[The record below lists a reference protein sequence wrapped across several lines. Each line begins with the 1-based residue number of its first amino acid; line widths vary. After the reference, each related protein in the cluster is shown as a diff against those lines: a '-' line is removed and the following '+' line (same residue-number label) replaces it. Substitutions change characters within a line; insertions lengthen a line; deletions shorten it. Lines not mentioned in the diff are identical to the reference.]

1 MTTHRTQRS
10 TLLQRQQ
17 FQQLDL
23 RSRESYQLQRFNQ
36 MLEAILPINQ
46 FYRNK
51 LDLEGG
57 ALASLAELAGFPFTF
72 KNELLGEAAT
82 GGFAA
87 NRTWPIENYTRFHR
101 TSGTRGRPL
110 AVLDTS
116 DDWQWWLETWQPVLD
131 RVELN
136 AGDRVVMA
144 FSFGPFIGFW
154 SAFDAAL
161 ERGCLV
167 APAGA
172 MKTIARLELIRDL
185 RASIIF
191 CTPSYAL
198 HLAEVAREHQINVA
212 EYPVRAIVVAG
223 EPGGSIPALRGQIA
237 EAWQAEVVDHAGAS
251 EIGPWGFPDRQGE
264 GVFVN
269 EAELIPEFLSLETGA
284 PAAKGELAE
293 LVLTTLG
300 RYGSPVIRYR
310 TGDIVRPV
318 ESPDPHCRFSFL
330 HGGVLGRVDDMM
342 IIRGVNVFPSSVE
355 QILRGFPEIVE
366 YRITVYRESALDQLK
381 VEIEDRLQN
390 PERVKQELQ
399 IRIGL
404 RVEVECVPL
413 GSLPRFEGK
422 GKRFNDLRQQG
433 NGPNV

>member
-1 MTTHRTQRS
+1 MTTHQTQRS
-10 TLLQRQQ
+10 TRLQRQQ
-17 FQQLDL
+17 IQQLD
-23 RSRESYQLQRFNQ
+23 RPARAAYQLRRLRQ
-36 MLEAILPINQ
+36 MLAAILPDNQ

-57 ALASLAELAGFPFTF
+57 APTSLEQLAQFPFTF
-72 KNELLGEAAT
+72 KNELLGEVAT
-82 GGFAA
+82 EGFAA

-101 TSGTRGRPL
+101 TSGTRGRPM
-110 AVLDTS
+110 AVLDTA

-131 RVELN
+131 RVDLN
-136 AGDRVVMA
+136 ADDRVVMA

-185 RASIIF
+185 RATIIF

-198 HLAEVAREHQINVA
+198 HLAEVAREHQVNVA
-212 EYPVRAIVVAG
+212 QYPVRAIVVAG
-223 EPGGSIPALRGQIA
+223 EPGGSIPAVRTQIA
-237 EAWQAEVVDHAGAS
+237 DVWQAEVIDHAGAS
-251 EIGPWGFPDRQGE
+251 EVGPWGFPDRQGK
-264 GVFVN
+264 GIFIN

-284 PAAKGELAE
+284 PAAGGELSE

-300 RYGSPVIRYR
+300 RLGSPVIRYR

-318 ESPDPHCRFSFL
+318 ESPDPQCQFAFL
-330 HGGVLGRVDDMM
+330 QGGVLGRVDDMM
-342 IIRGVNVFPSSVE
+342 IIRGVNVFPSSLE

-366 YRITVYRESALDQLK
+366 YRLTVYRDGALDQLK

-390 PERVKQELQ
+390 PERVKRELQ

-404 RVEVECVPL
+404 RVEVDCVPL

-433 NGPNV
+433 NQSDV